1 MLGREGVQGWGW
13 QLNGGGGG
21 RDLPSALAGC
31 RPFRRGGGG
40 VKEDKYIFSVGSLS
54 AVGGLDPHGHEL
66 DRMNWTTWI
75 L

>member
-13 QLNGGGGG
+13 QLNGGGGVEICP
-21 RDLPSALAGC
+21 LPWLAAAHS
-31 RPFRRGGGG
+31 GGGG
-40 VKEDKYIFSVGSLS
+40 RVKEDKYIFSVGSLS